1 MSCAICEIRK
11 EKRFCPAVHGRIC
24 PQCCGEQR
32 EVTLDCPS
40 DCPYLQQ
47 AREHEKPRSADQI
60 DPAALFLQIEVSDQ
74 FMYEKEHLLMGL
86 TFALAKAARADRSL
100 HDQDLIAALSML
112 AKSYERRVNSGLHY
126 EQPLTSDSQR
136 RAAIEVETM
145 VQGVSRSRAE
155 THWLLYFADSEV
167 LKALVFL
174 VRLAH
179 GRTSGRPKSRAFVD
193 FLFAQFP
200 EKESAVR
207 SRRKKQAAGSFFLN
221 TVESLV
227 AGRRPFSPRSR
238 SVSAA
243 RRTVCPTAVLA
254 EIGTVFFNNGM
265 PDVRARSPP
274 AVPGRNGAAPSL
286 DEEWSAQGYSTTWSP
301 NSRISIS
308 IVRGPFF

>member
-40 DCPYLQQ
+40 ECPYLQQ

-60 DPAALFLQIEVSDQ
+60 DPAGLFLQIEVSDQ

-100 HDQDLIAALSML
+100 HDQDLISALSML
-112 AKSYERRVNSGLHY
+112 AKTYERRMNSGLHY

-136 RAAIEVETM
+136 RAVVELENM
-145 VQGVSRSRAE
+145 IKEYREAE
-155 THWLLYFADSEV
+155 QKHMGYSTLRESEV

-193 FLFAQFP
+193 FLYSQFP
-200 EKESAVR
+200 EKESAV
-207 SRRKKQAAGSFFLN
+207 AG
-221 TVESLV
+221 TQET
-227 AGRRPFSPRSR
+227 G
-238 SVSAA
+238 
-243 RRTVCPTAVLA
+243 
-254 EIGTVFFNNGM
+254 
-265 PDVRARSPP
+265 
-274 AVPGRNGAAPSL
+274 
-286 DEEWSAQGYSTTWSP
+286 
-301 NSRISIS
+301 SRIIL
-308 IVRGPFF
+308 P